1 MNLTST
7 TILAAIVVFVLFMLM
22 VQAAHPASS
31 YSITTGPVLFQSDG
45 PSGGLNA
52 SSPSALNQLVFSA
65 VGAVVCVL
73 SAAGLAVVI
82 RRGNFL

>member
-7 TILAAIVVFVLFMLM
+7 TILAAIVVLVLFMLII
-22 VQAAHPASS
+22 QAAHPASS
-31 YSITTGPVLFQSDG
+31 YSITGGPVLFQADD

-52 SSPSALNQLVFSA
+52 SSPTALNQLVFSA
-65 VGAVVCVL
+65 VGVVVCVL